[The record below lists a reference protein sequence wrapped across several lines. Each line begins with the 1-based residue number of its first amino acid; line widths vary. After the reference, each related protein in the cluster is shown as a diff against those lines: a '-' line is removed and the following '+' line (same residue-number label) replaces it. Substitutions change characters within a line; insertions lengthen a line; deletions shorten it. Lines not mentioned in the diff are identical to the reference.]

1 MLAVERCERSEKKG
15 RVTLGFLELFE
26 LFFNNFRRL
35 AMTQSHPS
43 VTRQVVQLLSEH
55 GFEGMAQAMES
66 LLNECMKI
74 ERQQA
79 LGVGPYQRGEARR
92 GQANG
97 FKPKTMK
104 TRIGPLALRVPQ
116 VRGAE
121 FYPSVLERGTR
132 SEKALRLAL
141 AEMYVQGVSTSKVTK
156 ITEELCGCEISSSDV
171 SRATALLDEELTKW
185 RNRPLGLVK
194 YLILDARYEKVRVAG
209 CVRECSVLLAIGVD
223 AEGHRSILGVSVSL
237 SEAEVH
243 WREFFKSLLARGLHG
258 VEMITSDAHAGL
270 KEARQACFAGVP
282 WQRCQFHLMHNALA
296 HVPRQEMK
304 SEVMDDLR
312 GVFDAADQ
320 AAANEQLQRVVRKY
334 ESSAPKLAAWLEENV
349 PESLT
354 VFRLPA
360 AHRQR
365 LRTSNMLERLNR
377 ELKRRTRVATLFPN
391 EASLL
396 RLVTAILIEIS
407 EEWETGKRYVTF
419 ETK

>member
-1 MLAVERCERSEKKG
+1 
-15 RVTLGFLELFE
+15 
-26 LFFNNFRRL
+26 
-35 AMTQSHPS
+35 MTHQPHPS
-43 VTRQVVQLLSEH
+43 VTRQVVQLLAEQ
-55 GFEGMAQAMES
+55 GFDGMAEVMER
-66 LLNECMKI
+66 LLNELMTI

-104 TRIGPLALRVPQ
+104 TRVGPLSLRVPQ
-116 VRGAE
+116 VRGAP

-141 AEMYVQGVSTSKVTK
+141 AEMYVQGVSTRKVTE

-171 SRATALLDEELTKW
+171 SRAMELLDEDLTKW
-185 RNRPLGLVK
+185 RNRPLGAVK
-194 YLILDARYEKVRVAG
+194 YLILDARYEKVREAG
-209 CVRECSVLLAIGVD
+209 CVRECAVLLAIGVD
-223 AEGHRSILGVSVSL
+223 TEGRRSILGVSVSL
-237 SEAEVH
+237 SEGEVH

-258 VEMITSDAHAGL
+258 MELIVSDAHAGL
-270 KEARQACFAGVP
+270 KEARQACFASVP

-296 HVPRQEMK
+296 HVPRQELK
-304 SEVMDDLR
+304 SEVVDDLH
-312 GVFDAADQ
+312 GVFDSSDQ

-334 ESSAPKLAAWLEENV
+334 EKSAPKLARWLEENV
-349 PESLT
+349 PESLA

-360 AHRQR
+360 SHRQR
-365 LRTSNMLERLNR
+365 LRTTNMLERLNR

-391 EASLL
+391 TDSLL
-396 RLVTAILIEIS
+396 RLVTAVLVEIS

>member
-1 MLAVERCERSEKKG
+1 MTHQIHSNVAQEAVQVLA
-15 RVTLGFLELFE
+15 
-26 LFFNNFRRL
+26 
-35 AMTQSHPS
+35 
-43 VTRQVVQLLSEH
+43 EH
-55 GFEGMAQAMES
+55 GFDGMAQAMQ
-66 LLNECMKI
+66 LLINECMKI

-97 FKPKTMK
+97 FKAKTVK
-104 TRIGPLALRVPQ
+104 TRVGPLALRVPQ

-185 RNRPLGLVK
+185 RNRPLSAMK
-194 YLILDARYEKVRVAG
+194 YLILDARYEKVREAG
-209 CVRECSVLLAIGVD
+209 CVRQCSVLLAIGVD
-223 AEGHRSILGVSVSL
+223 GEGHRSILGVSVSL

-258 VEMITSDAHAGL
+258 VELITSDAHKGL
-270 KEARQACFAGVP
+270 AEARKACFAGVP
-282 WQRCQFHLMHNALA
+282 WQRCQFHLQQNAMA
-296 HVPRQEMK
+296 HVPKQEMK
-304 SEVMDDLR
+304 SEVTADIR
-312 GVFDAADQ
+312 GVFDAPDEPAARRQLDQ
-320 AAANEQLQRVVRKY
+320 VVKKY
-334 ESSAPKLAAWLEENV
+334 ATTAPKLATWLEANV
-349 PESLT
+349 PEGLT
-354 VFRLPA
+354 VLRLPPS
-360 AHRQR
+360 HRVK
-365 LRTSNMLERLNR
+365 LRTTNMLERLNR

-391 EASLL
+391 EAALL
-396 RLVTAILIEIS
+396 RLVSALLVEIS

-419 ETK
+419 

>member
-1 MLAVERCERSEKKG
+1 
-15 RVTLGFLELFE
+15 
-26 LFFNNFRRL
+26 
-35 AMTQSHPS
+35 MTHQPHPS
-43 VTRQVVQLLSEH
+43 VARQVVQLLAEH
-55 GFEGMAQAMES
+55 GFDGMAEAMER

-104 TRIGPLALRVPQ
+104 TRIGPLHLAVPQ
-116 VRGAE
+116 VRGAA

-171 SRATALLDEELTKW
+171 SRATALLDEELAKW
-185 RNRPLGLVK
+185 RNRPLSAVK
-194 YLILDARYEKVRVAG
+194 YLILDARYEKVRVDG
-209 CVRECSVLLAIGVD
+209 CVRQCGVLLAIGVD
-223 AEGHRSILGVSVSL
+223 GDGHRSILGVSVWL

-243 WREFFKSLLARGLHG
+243 WREFFKSLLARGLYG
-258 VEMITSDAHAGL
+258 VELIVSDAHPGL
-270 KEARQACFAGVP
+270 KEARQACFSGVP

-304 SEVMDDLR
+304 REVMEDLR

-320 AAANEQLQRVVRKY
+320 TAANEQLKRVVHKY
-334 ESSAPKLAAWLEENV
+334 EKPAPKLARWLEENV

-354 VFRLPA
+354 VFRLSA
-360 AHRQR
+360 SHRQR
-365 LRTSNMLERLNR
+365 LRTTNMLERLNR

-391 EASLL
+391 ENALL
-396 RLVTAILIEIS
+396 RLVTAILIEVS

>member
-1 MLAVERCERSEKKG
+1 
-15 RVTLGFLELFE
+15 
-26 LFFNNFRRL
+26 
-35 AMTQSHPS
+35 MTHQPHPN
-43 VTRQVVQLLSEH
+43 VTRQVVQLLSEQ
-55 GFEGMAQAMES
+55 GFEGMAEAMER
-66 LLNECMKI
+66 LLNECMKF

-79 LGVGPYQRGEARR
+79 LGVGPYQRGQERR

-97 FKPKTMK
+97 FKPKTVK

-121 FYPSVLERGTR
+121 FYPRVLERGTR

-156 ITEELCGCEISSSDV
+156 ITEELCGCQISSSDV
-171 SRATALLDEELTKW
+171 SRATAMLDEELSKW
-185 RNRPLGLVK
+185 RNRPLSAVK
-194 YLILDARYEKVRVAG
+194 YLILDARYEKVRAAG
-209 CVRECSVLLAIGVD
+209 CVRDCAVLLAIGVD
-223 AEGHRSILGVSVSL
+223 AEGRRSILGVSVSL
-237 SEAEVH
+237 TEAEVH
-243 WREFFKSLLARGLHG
+243 WREFFKSLLQRGLHG
-258 VEMITSDAHAGL
+258 MELIVSDAHAGL

-296 HVPRQEMK
+296 HVPRQELK
-304 SEVMDDLR
+304 GEVMDDLR
-312 GVFDAADQ
+312 GVFDAANED
-320 AAANEQLQRVVRKY
+320 AAREQLKRVVRKH
-334 ESSAPKLAAWLEENV
+334 EKSAPKLAAWLEENV

-354 VFRLPA
+354 VLRLPA

-365 LRTSNMLERLNR
+365 LRTTNMLERLNR

-391 EASLL
+391 EDSLL
-396 RLVTAILIEIS
+396 RLVTAILVEVS